1 MLRILVVGVL
11 LNGCF
16 SVKQFEYDIRD
27 AFHSPESF
35 VLKKRGHESKRRYW
49 YFGVQ
54 YCEARSI
61 EE

>member
-1 MLRILVVGVL
+1 MLKILVASVL

-27 AFHSPESF
+27 TFHSPESF
-35 VLKKRGHESKRRYW
+35 VLKNRGRKAKRCYW

-54 YCEARSI
+54 YCEAQNI
-61 EE
+61 KE